1 MTKAPLPLDQK
12 VFELHNIDLYQLLGS
27 AAEACFDDLVGL
39 AARMSGSPMAF
50 LSLIDA
56 NRHWLKSQ
64 LGIDRTL
71 GHRYLNFCDRAQD
84 QTRAELGLGSDSNS
98 EFDQA
103 IPPQKTSVAAAGAIE
118 LPANS
123 FKQPPAVVIVRDAST
138 DVRFAEHPLTVSYPF
153 VKFYAGIP
161 VVTSDGQVL
170 GMLCVM
176 DSVPKDLTKETIND
190 LEALTRQ
197 VVSLVELRW
206 QLVKAQKEVAEVED
220 ITSDGQQIS
229 ELARSNRDFFSA
241 VQTAE
246 SSTRILPTKK
256 LSMIGE
262 TGKSQGLRETSAPI

>member
-1 MTKAPLPLDQK
+1 MTKAPLPLSK
-12 VFELHNIDLYQLLGS
+12 NVFELHNIDLYQLLGS

-39 AARMSGSPMAF
+39 AARISGSPMAF

-64 LGIDRTL
+64 VGIDRTL
-71 GHRYLNFCDRAQD
+71 GHRYLNFCARDQD
-84 QTRAELGLGSDSNS
+84 QTLAELGLGSDSLS

-103 IPPQKTSVAAAGAIE
+103 IPPQKTSVAAAGSIAP
-118 LPANS
+118 PANS
-123 FKQPPAVVIVRDAST
+123 FQEPPAVVMIRDAST
-138 DVRFAEHPLTVSYPF
+138 DVRFAEHPLTVSEPF

-176 DSVPKDLTKETIND
+176 DSVPKDLTKETINAI
-190 LEALTRQ
+190 EALARQ

-206 QLVKAQKEVAEVED
+206 QLVKAQKKVAEVED

-229 ELARSNRDFFSA
+229 ELARRSNQELLSA

-246 SSTRILPTKK
+246 SGTIIFRTPWFFTIFISFSPLALANKT
-256 LSMIGE
+256 
-262 TGKSQGLRETSAPI
+262 